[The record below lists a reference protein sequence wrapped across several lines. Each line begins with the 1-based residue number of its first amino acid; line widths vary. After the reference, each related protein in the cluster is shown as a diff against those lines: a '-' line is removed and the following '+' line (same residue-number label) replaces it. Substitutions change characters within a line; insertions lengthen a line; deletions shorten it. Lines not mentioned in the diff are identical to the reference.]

1 MSDFTPARNFL
12 RAFLNK
18 WGDKAWVLLVL
29 TMLMW
34 GSNSPIIRVASTEI
48 SPMTIVCL
56 RWALVGFAVIT
67 FRPPSFGEDWQR
79 AKTRPAFIFFMAL
92 LMTMS
97 NAAIFI
103 GGRYTTGIN
112 LSILQGAGP
121 VAVMVGAWLWFGTRI
136 GPVRLLGLIVS
147 TTGVLLLATQ
157 GNLLQLG
164 GIHLNR
170 GDLLMLA
177 SVLFYTVY
185 ILALRY
191 RPPMPNYSF
200 FCFIA
205 LGSFLISLPLLAV
218 EFSLGLT
225 FWPSWKGWLALI
237 YVAVFTSM
245 LGQIFFMR
253 AVELVGPGRA
263 AQFQNL
269 APVIGSVMSVLTLGE
284 EFALFHI
291 FALIFVTGGIL
302 IAERFGGR

>member
-1 MSDFTPARNFL
+1 MNDPAPAKNAL
-12 RAFLNK
+12 YAFLNRC
-18 WGDKAWVLLVL
+18 GDKAWVLLVL
-29 TMLMW
+29 TMVMW
-34 GSNSPIIRVASTEI
+34 GSNSPVIRVASTEI

-56 RWALVGFAVIT
+56 RWALVGFAVMA
-67 FRPPSFGEDWQR
+67 FRPASFGQDWQR
-79 AKTRPAFIFFMAL
+79 AKSRPGFIFCMVL
-92 LMTMS
+92 LMTAS

-136 GPVRLLGLIVS
+136 GPVRMLGLIVS
-147 TTGVLLLATQ
+147 TIGVLLLATQ

-164 GIHLNR
+164 NVNLNR

-177 SVLFYTVY
+177 SVFFYTIY

-205 LGSFLISLPLLAV
+205 LGSFMISLPMLAV

-237 YVAVFTSM
+237 YVAFFTSM

-269 APVIGSVMSVLTLGE
+269 APLVGSVMSVLTLGE
-284 EFALFHI
+284 EFALFHT

-302 IAERFGGR
+302 IAERFGAR